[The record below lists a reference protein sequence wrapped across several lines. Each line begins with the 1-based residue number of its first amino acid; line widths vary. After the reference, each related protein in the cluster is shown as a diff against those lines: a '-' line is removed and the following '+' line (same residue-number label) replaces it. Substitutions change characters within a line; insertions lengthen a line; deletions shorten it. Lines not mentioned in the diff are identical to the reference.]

1 VRSSETTPAP
11 RVEIKPRNTDTEAL
25 FLGFLGVLI
34 FSFTLPMTRLAAPEM
49 GGLFVGLARALI
61 GAILA
66 GALLLFRRERFPER
80 KYWRGIATVSLG
92 CVVGFS
98 SLTGLALQSVPSLHG
113 VVIVGLLPAA
123 TALMGVLLTRE
134 RPKLAFWG
142 WNLAGVCAIVTFAWL
157 EGGGRLQPADG
168 LLLLAVILAGLGY
181 AEGARVARALEG
193 WRTISWALVF
203 AAPFLSVP
211 VLLLASHGIHAD
223 APAWLGF
230 AYVSVFSVFL
240 GFFPWYRGLA
250 LGGVTRVAPIQMIQP
265 MLSLIWSALI
275 LHEHLSARVVI
286 FGVLITGIAW
296 FTRQAAQA
304 RKVAVVANPSP

>member
-1 VRSSETTPAP
+1 VRSSETPPAP
-11 RVEIKPRNTDTEAL
+11 RAEVKPRNADSEAL
-25 FLGFLGVLI
+25 LLGFTGVLI

-49 GGLFVGLARALI
+49 GGIFVGLARALI
-61 GAILA
+61 GATLA
-66 GALLLFRRERFPER
+66 GALLLFRGERFPER
-80 KYWRGIATVSLG
+80 QYWRGIATVSIG

-98 SLTGLALQSVPSLHG
+98 VLTGLALQSVPSLHG
-113 VVIVGLLPAA
+113 TVIVGLLPAA

-142 WNLAGVCAIVTFAWL
+142 WNLAGVVAIAAFAWL
-157 EGGGRLQPADG
+157 EGGGSLQPADG
-168 LLLLAVILAGLGY
+168 FLLLAVILAGLGY
-181 AEGARVARALEG
+181 AEGAQVARALEG
-193 WRTISWALVF
+193 WRVISWALVF
-203 AAPFLSVP
+203 AAPFLSIP
-211 VLLLASHGIHAD
+211 VLLLASRGIHAD

-230 AYVSVFSVFL
+230 AYVSIFSVFL

-275 LHEHLSARVVI
+275 LHENLSARVVI

-304 RKVAVVANPSP
+304 RKVAVAEPPSP